1 MSNGAGR
8 FMMWMVVATAAG
20 APVAAQQTVSVPSRD
35 NALRDRPADV
45 FAVGTVEGEDWEM
58 FSGIRSVAF
67 DAADNLYVLDGQN
80 NRVVVFD
87 ARGRFMRQFGKQGG
101 GPGEFQAPLAMDIA
115 ADGSIVV
122 SDLGNRAFVVFTA
135 DGEYIRNVPFD
146 EDVGFPIAMS
156 ADRQGGVITR
166 AMSGVR
172 PDRPA
177 SGAASFSPIN
187 RHALDADG
195 AAAQTLYRVPVA
207 PARVIDSSS
216 DGAARRTAFIRMDP
230 VFGPRATFG
239 VLPTGIAVHH
249 DTEYAIRILDTAGR
263 PVRTITRDLEPK
275 KVTKKDQEQ
284 WQEQRREDEAR
295 GVGPQVVMSRAM
307 GAGSG
312 SVSIGRG
319 GQAGQVMQMS
329 LDNVPFAE
337 FMAVVTAIR
346 TDPQGRIWVQRRNA
360 DGRVEGPIDL
370 VMSDGRY
377 IGTLPAQPLPGAV
390 SRSGLAAWVVTDD
403 LGVERVAVRRLPASW
418 R

>member
-1 MSNGAGR
+1 MSNGNGR
-8 FMMWMVVATAAG
+8 LMMWMVVATAAG

-67 DAADNLYVLDGQN
+67 DAADNLYLLDGQN
-80 NRVVVFD
+80 NRIVVFD
-87 ARGRFMRQFGKQGG
+87 ARGRFVRQFGKQGG

-135 DGEYIRNVPFD
+135 AGEYIRNVPFD

-166 AMSGVR
+166 AMPRVR

-177 SGAASFSPIN
+177 SGAASLSPIN
-187 RHALDADG
+187 RHALAANG
-195 AAAQTLYRVPVA
+195 AAAQTLYQVPVA
-207 PARVIDSSS
+207 PPRVIDSAS

-249 DTEYAIRILDTAGR
+249 DTEYAIRILDAAGR
-263 PVRTITRDLEPK
+263 PVRTITRDLKPK

-295 GVGPQVVMSRAM
+295 GAGPQVVMSRST

-319 GQAGQVMQMS
+319 GQGGQAMQLS

-337 FMAVVTAIR
+337 FMSVVTAIR
-346 TDPQGRIWVQRRNA
+346 TDPHGRIWVQRRNA
-360 DGRVEGPIDL
+360 EGRVEGPIDL